1 MTPAASRKRP
11 RKPCSG
17 PRNRVATGRLHG
29 RTPEAQVMT
38 ETALR
43 TRTNSVV
50 YALML
55 LCFMILAE
63 RSLRYGFYE
72 LFFSGLAITALA
84 AAGIAATLIRRHRQ
98 LQTRSHLL
106 ILVLMA
112 LIILQAIAREP
123 SLAFYW
129 LYPMLMAAFLL
140 LRVRQAAA
148 LCAAGLLLS
157 LIAAWNLPLR
167 EQLTLAGTALLLA
180 AGAGWFARHYHA
192 SARYVDTL
200 TIVDPETGAYNE
212 RSLNETLSREIS
224 RSEATGHPLSMALL
238 RIDHREELS
247 GVYGE
252 EALAGLSAAIS
263 QSLRT
268 TIRAGDSHYH
278 LGDGRFFLLLPF
290 TPEEGLRVTA
300 ERVRRLLGESRW
312 PTVES
317 ITASIGSTTRSPG
330 ETSAEALR
338 QRCEEALGEAQRR
351 GHDQVWH
358 LGAQAHSM
366 SSTSRDSTSSRSS
379 GSSISTSD

>member
-1 MTPAASRKRP
+1 
-11 RKPCSG
+11 
-17 PRNRVATGRLHG
+17 
-29 RTPEAQVMT
+29 MT

-55 LCFMILAE
+55 LCFMVLAE

-72 LFFSGLAITALA
+72 LFFSGLTITALA
-84 AAGIAATLIRRHRQ
+84 TAGIAATLIRRHRQ

-112 LIILQAIAREP
+112 ITVLQAIAREP
-123 SLAFYW
+123 SLAFFW
-129 LYPMLMAAFLL
+129 LYPLLMAAFLL
-140 LRVRQAAA
+140 LRVHQAAA
-148 LCAAGLLLS
+148 LCTAGLLLG
-157 LIAAWNLPLR
+157 LAAAWSLPPR
-167 EQLTLAGTALLLA
+167 EQLALAGTAVLLG

-224 RSEATGHPLSMALL
+224 RSEATGHPLSLALL
-238 RIDHREELS
+238 SIDHREELT
-247 GVYGE
+247 GVYGG
-252 EALAGLSAAIS
+252 EALSALSVAIS
-263 QSLRT
+263 RSLRT

-278 LGDGRFFLLLPF
+278 LGNGRFVLLLPF
-290 TPEEGLRVTA
+290 TSEEGLRVTA

-317 ITASIGSTTRSPG
+317 ITASIGCTTRSSG
-330 ETSAEALR
+330 ETSVDSLRERCEQALR
-338 QRCEEALGEAQRR
+338 EAQKR

-358 LGAQAHSM
+358 LGGPGHSM
-366 SSTSRDSTSSRSS
+366 SSTNRERTSSRSS

>member
-1 MTPAASRKRP
+1 
-11 RKPCSG
+11 
-17 PRNRVATGRLHG
+17 
-29 RTPEAQVMT
+29 MT

-50 YALML
+50 YALIL
-55 LCFMILAE
+55 LCFVILAE
-63 RSLRYGFYE
+63 RSLRYGFYA
-72 LFFSGLAITALA
+72 LFFSGLAISALA
-84 AAGIAATLIRRHRQ
+84 AAGIAATMIRLHRQ

-106 ILVLMA
+106 ILVVMA
-112 LIILQAIAREP
+112 LLILQAVAREP

-140 LRVRQAAA
+140 LRVHQAAT
-148 LCAAGLLLS
+148 LCTAGLLLS
-157 LIAAWNLPLR
+157 LIAAWNLPPR
-167 EQLTLAGTALLLA
+167 EQLALAGNALLLA

-224 RSEATGHPLSMALL
+224 RSEATGHPLSLALL
-238 RIDHREELS
+238 SIDHREELA

-252 EALAGLSAAIS
+252 EALTGLRTEIS
-263 QSLRT
+263 RSLRT

-278 LGDGRFFLLLPF
+278 LGNGRFFLLLPF

-317 ITASIGSTTRSPG
+317 ITASIGCTTRAPG

-338 QRCEEALGEAQRR
+338 QRCEEALAEAQKR

-358 LGAQAHSM
+358 LDAPGHSM
-366 SSTSRDSTSSRSS
+366 SSTSRESTSRRSS
-379 GSSISTSD
+379 GSSISTRD